1 LSQHATRSDHE
12 DFESPNAASWLQE
25 WTMKRHWMPL
35 YIADYLAG
43 TAHLTT
49 AEHGAYLL
57 LIMHYWS
64 KGARPGSDEVA
75 RRVTRMTNHQWSKSL
90 PVLKSFFLEDWRHE
104 RLEAELAQ
112 VAERSKANS
121 GNARKSHLSRRALA
135 SNPQHTTTIYNQII
149 NDVEGTRPAPAT
161 ENETA
166 SKATSLALAFLKAAG
181 LADRSKLSPGWY
193 SLNDRAGMWIAA
205 GYSTAMIVEETKI
218 VVERS
223 TDLKPIAYF
232 EKAFATAYARQR
244 RPLPVTSTPPPE
256 QAHVGKR
263 RPHKQGRIYDALDGQ
278 IALARAFEQT
288 DCSGSAAGCPEA
300 PRMLPTGRCE

>member
-1 LSQHATRSDHE
+1 
-12 DFESPNAASWLQE
+12 
-25 WTMKRHWMPL
+25 MKRHWMPL

-64 KGARPGSDEVA
+64 KGAPPISDEVA

-104 RLEAELAQ
+104 RLEGELVQ

-121 GNARKSHLSRRALA
+121 ANARKSHLSRSNLA
-135 SNPQHTTTIYNQII
+135 SDPQHTTTIYNQII
-149 NDVEGTRPAPAT
+149 NDEEETRGASAAEIEPAS
-161 ENETA
+161 E
-166 SKATSLALAFLKAAG
+166 ATSLALAFLKAAG
-181 LADRSKLSPGWY
+181 LADQSKLSPGWY
-193 SLNDRAGMWIAA
+193 GLNGRAAMWIAA
-205 GYSTAMIVEETKI
+205 GYSNAMIVEETKL
-218 VVERS
+218 VVQRS

-244 RPLPVTSTPPPE
+244 RPLPVTTTPPPE
-256 QAHVGKR
+256 QANAGQR

-288 DCSGSAAGCPEA
+288 DRGGGAAGCSEA
-300 PRMLPTGRCE
+300 SRMLPTGRCE